1 MEIIELFL
9 QNLSSPPILF
19 FILGITVGLLKSD
32 LNVPDQISHYLAIY
46 LMMAIGFIGLL
57 VSRQVS
63 HLKEFNLRLISFV
76 IYMPLVSAAIGLL
89 TASKSRH
96 LYSDVASDNLP
107 LQHCIRYPTLLC
119 NG

>member
-46 LMMAIGFIGLL
+46 LML
-57 VSRQVS
+57 S
-63 HLKEFNLRLISFV
+63 LIH
-76 IYMPLVSAAIGLL
+76 I
-89 TASKSRH
+89 
-96 LYSDVASDNLP
+96 
-107 LQHCIRYPTLLC
+107 
-119 NG
+119 